1 MGMRSGESVYFY
13 ELHEGDDDVFTDV
26 LLMHDNEYDEGEFLE
41 LVLDARGAVIERYE
55 EDTLSEA
62 IARELRER
70 HGFLVVND
78 ELLRVAVNVSV
89 NDGETTVVDVDVH
102 TRTDPGMEGADT
114 DFRSLVLDI
123 EDEDLRWG
131 ID

>member
-55 EDTLSEA
+55 EDTLGEA
-62 IARELRER
+62 IARELRVR

>member
-1 MGMRSGESVYFY
+1 MGMRSGELVYFY

-26 LLMHDNEYDEGEFLE
+26 LLLHDNEYDETEFLE
-41 LVLDARGAVIERYE
+41 LVLDARTAVIERYE

-62 IARELRER
+62 IARELRVR
-70 HGFLVVND
+70 HGFLVID
-78 ELLRVAVNVSV
+78 DDLLRVAVNVSV
-89 NDGETTVVDVDVH
+89 TEGETAVVDVDVH
-102 TRTDPGMEGADT
+102 TRTDPGMEGADS

>member
-1 MGMRSGESVYFY
+1 MRSGESVYFY

-26 LLMHDNEYDEGEFLE
+26 LLLHDNEYDETEFLE
-41 LVLDARGAVIERYE
+41 LVLEARTAVIERYE

-62 IARELRER
+62 IARELRVR
-70 HGFLVVND
+70 HGFLVID
-78 ELLRVAVNVSV
+78 DDLLRVAVNVSV
-89 NDGETTVVDVDVH
+89 TEGETAVVDVDVH
-102 TRTDPGMEGADT
+102 TRTDPGMEGADC

>member
-26 LLMHDNEYDEGEFLE
+26 LLTHDNEYDEGEFLE

-62 IARELRER
+62 IARELRVR

>member
-41 LVLDARGAVIERYE
+41 LVLDARSAVIERYE
-55 EDTLSEA
+55 EDTMSEA
-62 IARELRER
+62 IARELRVR

>member
-62 IARELRER
+62 IARELRVR